1 MDRVKSVN
9 RVFFATVLLSFVGS
23 IINSYILHY
32 TNNYFYAVL
41 FSQFILIIPSLVYLA
56 NNHLNVAKAI
66 RFQKVKFSNIIL
78 IIIFTYLI
86 TPLMNLINAFSMIY
100 VKNDTANVMSSIV
113 SQNGLLLSLF
123 IVALIPCIMEEAVYR
138 GIFFNEYRK
147 VSVIK
152 GIFLSGFLFGIIHG
166 NLNQF
171 SYAFVMGIVFALLIE
186 ATGSILST
194 MIVHFFINGTSITL
208 LAVYPKLFKLLE
220 SLYGKEQFDA
230 TALMESMNTQIG
242 EAMNFSDVLKTYG
255 FTAFVA
261 TILAIVVFRAIA
273 KNCGRWE
280 HVIGIFTGKE
290 SNIDRVDRPEVI
302 EPEDLSYG
310 LKEADRKKRI
320 MTVSLALGI
329 ICSIAL
335 MIYSEYVSRQ
345 VSEQEVSGLLTL
357 IRVFLRQ

>member
-1 MDRVKSVN
+1 MNRVKSVN
-9 RVFFATVLLSFVGS
+9 RVFFATVVLSFVGS

-41 FSQFILIIPSLVYLA
+41 FSQFILIVPSLVYLTI
-56 NNHLNVAKAI
+56 NRLNVAKAI

-78 IIIFTYLI
+78 IILFTYLI

-113 SQNGLLLSLF
+113 SKNGWLLSLF
-123 IVALIPCIMEEAVYR
+123 MVAFIPCIMEEAVYR

-147 VSVIK
+147 VSVLK

-208 LAVYPKLFKLLE
+208 LAVYPKLFNLLE

-230 TALMESMNTQIG
+230 SALMESMNTQIG
-242 EAMNFSDVLKTYG
+242 GMNFSDVIKTYG
-255 FTAFVA
+255 FTAFIA
-261 TILAIVVFRAIA
+261 TILAFVVFRTIA

-280 HVIGIFTGKE
+280 HVIGIFSRKE
-290 SNIDRVDRPEVI
+290 SNIDTMDKLE
-302 EPEDLSYG
+302 EAEENLSYS
-310 LKEADRKKRI
+310 LKETDGRKRI

-329 ICSIAL
+329 LCSVAL
-335 MIYSEYVSRQ
+335 MIYSEFISRQ
-345 VSEQEVSGLLTL
+345 ISEQEVDGLLTI
-357 IRVFLRQ
+357 IRVFLR